1 MARELVP
8 NPKLL
13 NPKPTPVHVVMP
25 PRVGGGE
32 CRNSLKLMGYSSNS
46 GVGSPF
52 VGLIT
57 WEQTMK
63 IPVRDISVNFSFTT
77 IILIIHISSLIKII
91 RIIKIIW
98 RT

>member
-13 NPKPTPVHVVMP
+13 NPKPTPVHVVIP

-63 IPVRDISVNFSFTT
+63 IPIYINFLFTT
-77 IILIIHISSLIKII
+77 MILTISRPIKLI
-91 RIIKIIW
+91 RIIGIIW
-98 RT
+98 GTYVNK